1 VDYVIYAYIL
11 VWALFFGYVF
21 ILGRKISKLEK
32 DVAGQKK

>member
-1 VDYVIYAYIL
+1 MDYVIYAYIL

-32 DVAGQKK
+32 DVAGLKK